1 MKYQNKFVASHIAVQ
16 FSNGSVSITS
26 SLFNKMIES
35 SLDSKSNVLWN
46 EKVSKKKSILG
57 SNKIRSPFY
66 KFLK

>member
-1 MKYQNKFVASHIAVQ
+1 MKYQNRFLASDIAVQ

-26 SLFNKMIES
+26 SLVNKMIES
-35 SLDSKSNVLWN
+35 FLDSKSNFLWN